1 MSTISNK
8 FFVEVIEDGS
18 TLHGELRATKSLT
31 QAVKG
36 GSCVPDWTVSANQP
50 TIYVTLQ
57 NGSSFV
63 LPDNNYKWYYNG
75 NEIQWSGNTSTDGLF
90 QKVTNYTPTGYSAGQ
105 YVPAIKII
113 GNLATANDSVDLDV
127 IRFDGQKTLSTN
139 PVGFSVS
146 INVTISEWSE
156 SGYLGLIGYTNST
169 GTDPDGPTDITE
181 DNQTVYLKATLL
193 DGDGEPVTCTYKWYL
208 EGDSTIK
215 GSNQIL
221 SVTGAMVTDYA
232 IFRCEFYL
240 TINGESTKVYTAYA
254 SVDDK
259 QDPEFMWIT
268 YNGQNGSRASLKDG
282 ESVTFSIWVGKAD
295 VPSYKDTRW
304 SSFKVKFTDSTGS
317 VIYGALANFS
327 AISTSGD
334 GYRTLPVS
342 SNVATAIITYD
353 DVFTV
358 AKKGLTGYV
367 LAQTS

>member
-8 FFVEVIEDGS
+8 FFVQVIEDGS

-36 GSCVPDWTVSANQP
+36 GSCVPDWTVAANQP
-50 TIYVTLQ
+50 IIYVTLQ

-63 LPDNNYKWYYNG
+63 LPDNTYKWFYNG
-75 NEIQWSGNTSTDGLF
+75 TEIEWTGNTSTDGLF
-90 QKVTNYTPTGYSAGQ
+90 QKVTDYTPTGYSAGQ

-113 GNLATANDSVDLDV
+113 GNLATANDSVDIDV

-146 INVTISEWSE
+146 INVTIAEWSE
-156 SGYLGLIGYTNST
+156 SGYLGLIEYTNST
-169 GTDPDGPTDITE
+169 GTTSGPTDITS
-181 DNQTVYLKATLL
+181 DNLTVYLKGTLL
-193 DGDGEPVTCTYKWYL
+193 NGDGDAVTCTYKWYL
-208 EGDSTIK
+208 EGDNTIK
-215 GSNQIL
+215 GTSQIL
-221 SVTGAMVTDYA
+221 SVTEAMVTDYA
-232 IFRCEFYL
+232 VLRCEFYM
-240 TINGESTKVYTAYA
+240 TINGVNTKVYTAYA
-254 SVDDK
+254 TVDDT

-268 YNGQNGSRASLKDG
+268 HNGQNGSAASLKDG

-295 VPSYKDTRW
+295 DPTYKDTRW
-304 SSFKVKFTDSTGS
+304 STFKAKFIDSTGS
-317 VIYGALANFS
+317 VIYSALANFA
-327 AISTSGD
+327 AISGTGD

-342 SNVATAIITYD
+342 SNVATAVITYD
-353 DVFTV
+353 DVFTK